1 MVEEAGHHS
10 SKWPK
15 KPRPQGSVETEQ
27 RQPMREGW
35 KAALCLSSHNEGLC
49 FRSLPVSQAPP
60 PSVHLALLSSWV
72 SGCLPGSCPAI
83 PDEMSLLPWA
93 SVSLLPRIF
102 PVGRALKP

>member
-27 RQPMREGW
+27 QRQRMREGW

-49 FRSLPVSQAPP
+49 FRSLPP

-83 PDEMSLLPWA
+83 PDEMPLLPRA
-93 SVSLLPRIF
+93 SISLLPRIL

>member
-15 KPRPQGSVETEQ
+15 KSRPQGSVETEQ
-27 RQPMREGW
+27 QRQRMREGW

-49 FRSLPVSQAPP
+49 FRSLPP

-83 PDEMSLLPWA
+83 PNEMPLLPWA
-93 SVSLLPRIF
+93 SVSLLPRIL